1 MKKLLLSGIVFAA
14 MSSAAMAAEPLTE
27 GQMDTVTAGQVRVI
41 GPNLVV
47 RINGTLNSVTGLAAA
62 FNTETFFVISQ

>member
-14 MSSAAMAAEPLTE
+14 MSTAAMAAEPLTE
-27 GQMDTVTAGQVRVI
+27 GQMDTVTAGQVRVL

-47 RINGTLNSVTGLAAA
+47 RITGNLNSTTGLNAN
-62 FNTETFFVISQ
+62 FSTETFFVIAQ